1 MTRVEHLDAAGIS
14 SAEVGQILDAVA
26 AVATPVRLAFTWRP
40 LLRDPDDDMVL
51 ETAVNAQA
59 EAIVTFNRR
68 DFWPRIEPFGV
79 AVWSPGEAIGQLEAR
94 R

>member
-1 MTRVEHLDAAGIS
+1 MEHLDAAGIS

-68 DFWPRIEPFGV
+68 DIWPRIEPFGV
-79 AVWSPGEAIGQLEAR
+79 AAWSPGEAIGQLEAR

>member
-1 MTRVEHLDAAGIS
+1 MSPEFLPRRS
-14 SAEVGQILDAVA
+14 
-26 AVATPVRLAFTWRP
+26 
-40 LLRDPDDDMVL
+40 DDDMVL

-59 EAIVTFNRR
+59 EAIVTYNRR